1 MPRDLAA
8 RISWFYCFSA
18 LSGAFSGILAAAIA
32 QMDGVGGYE
41 GWRWIFIIE
50 GIVTVML
57 GISTFFILVETP
69 ERGHKWLEP
78 QEIRF
83 LQLQRFIK
91 QGGRFQDES
100 KEKNFIWRDLKA
112 SLLDWRLWL
121 LTWVQF
127 AQSAMAYG
135 MFPTLFL
142 LGVIHIMGRSF

>member
-18 LSGAFSGILAAAIA
+18 LSGAFSGMLAAAIA
-32 QMDGVGGYE
+32 QMDGVGGYQ

-50 GIVTVML
+50 GIVTVLL
-57 GISTFFILVETP
+57 GIATFFILVDTP

-121 LTWVQF
+121 LTWTQF

-135 MFPTLFL
+135 M
-142 LGVIHIMGRSF
+142 